1 MHWRQEKEF
10 DLFTIKKSN
19 KIPETMFL
27 SIAQKILKRLVGK
40 SEFKLLHSHLHDI
53 FIQHLFADIYT
64 RLCELCK
71 TL

>member
-27 SIAQKILKRLVGK
+27 SIAQKILRRLVGN
-40 SEFKLLHSHLHDI
+40 SDFELLHSHLHDI
-53 FIQHLFADIYT
+53 FIHLFADIYT

-71 TL
+71 II